1 VVRNRRKCIRSVAT
15 LTAETYIAPE
25 RLSRM
30 NSMTA
35 APSIGVPELA
45 GLASYA
51 GAARIGFAVDEN
63 VRRLLRYQWTERRLM
78 IALLSHLTAEPHW
91 EVKCGYA
98 LHQWQDAEHVDWL
111 RRRIGE
117 MRHPV
122 PALDIAPD
130 PALEALLQEAEHAA
144 DAVELLAGSYGVVR
158 AALAEAYRQHLA
170 TTNPLVDQPTRRVI
184 QRALLDHEEAL
195 AWSTAALGALTGGDA
210 EGTARAESWRGHLA
224 SYLTA
229 AGGIAGPTP
238 SPAPAVPA
246 SRAIEP
252 FVPEFTPHRDR
263 RFRGR
268 YDFEFPPHVVYNDSR
283 VPADERNL
291 ALLAKRTLEMD
302 VPEMMASILVE
313 RADQPWEFHLDY
325 SRQLWDETRHAMMGS
340 AAFEAR
346 GVDWTGIPLNVGFA
360 LRLNLFATPLERQTI
375 LYAIEQSL
383 MPAETGKRFEYQT
396 AVEAGDALS
405 AHFHD
410 YDWADE
416 VLHAQIGR
424 RWLKREGIS
433 TEEALERSKTIHD
446 KTWAALEQFKS
457 DEPPGDWWDGFVR
470 MVLGKPSALKP
481 EERGELKIL
490 AE

>member
-1 VVRNRRKCIRSVAT
+1 
-15 LTAETYIAPE
+15 
-25 RLSRM
+25 
-30 NSMTA
+30 MTA

-45 GLASYA
+45 GLATYA
-51 GAARIGFAVDEN
+51 EAARIGYAVDDN

-78 IALLSHLTAEPHW
+78 ITLLSHLPAEPGW
-91 EVKCGYA
+91 EVKCGFA

-122 PALDIAPD
+122 PALDAAPD
-130 PALEALLQEAEHAA
+130 PALEALLQESQHAA

-158 AALAEAYRQHLA
+158 AALAESYRRHLA
-170 TTNPLVDQPTRRVI
+170 ASNPLVDQPTRRVI

-195 AWSTAALGALTGGDA
+195 AWSTATLRALAGRDA
-210 EGTARAESWRGHLA
+210 AAAARGESWREHLLA
-224 SYLTA
+224 WLTA
-229 AGGIAGPTP
+229 AGGIAGPAPT
-238 SPAPAVPA
+238 PAPAVPSPRGTA
-246 SRAIEP
+246 P
-252 FVPEFTPHRDR
+252 FVPDFSPRRDD
-263 RFRGR
+263 RFHGL
-268 YDFEFPPHVVYNDSR
+268 YQFEFPPHVIYNDPR

-302 VPEMMASILVE
+302 VPEMMASFLVE
-313 RADQPWEFHLDY
+313 RTGQPWEFYLDY

-340 AAFEAR
+340 VAFEAR
-346 GVDWTGIPLNVGFA
+346 GVDWTRIPLNVGFA

-383 MPAETGKRFEYQT
+383 MPAETGKRFEFQT
-396 AVEAGDALS
+396 AVEAGDTLS

-416 VLHAQIGR
+416 VLHAHIGR
-424 RWLKREGIS
+424 RWLKRDGMS
-433 TEEALERSKTIHD
+433 TEEALERSKEIHD
-446 KTWAALEQFKS
+446 KTWAELARYRTE
-457 DEPPGDWWDGFVR
+457 DPPRDWWDAFVR

-481 EERGELKIL
+481 GERGDLKIL